1 MEMFS
6 LKNKVAVISGGAGL
20 YGKQLVRALA
30 MGGAKVYMASRNIE
44 KNKEVADKLC
54 KEGYDVTAAYLD
66 LSDEESIIKLKNDI
80 VCQ

>member
-44 KNKEVADKLC
+44 KNKEGSGENCKCIGKLSSSR
-54 KEGYDVTAAYLD
+54 KK
-66 LSDEESIIKLKNDI
+66 S
-80 VCQ
+80 VCILGNQDQMTRH